1 MDLISIRQA
10 GLSLGE
16 TKALIM
22 ECLGD
27 MATVSS
33 VDYKRIKDAI
43 HPRAFY
49 AFLEHMLK
57 EVVSREPLCN
67 VSQAISK
74 PPLEDFEP
82 LMHREEALW
91 LAAIPPFTRREN
103 TLKRR

>member
-1 MDLISIRQA
+1 
-10 GLSLGE
+10 
-16 TKALIM
+16 
-22 ECLGD
+22 
-27 MATVSS
+27 
-33 VDYKRIKDAI
+33 
-43 HPRAFY
+43 
-49 AFLEHMLK
+49 MLK
-57 EVVSREPLCN
+57 ELVSPESLSI